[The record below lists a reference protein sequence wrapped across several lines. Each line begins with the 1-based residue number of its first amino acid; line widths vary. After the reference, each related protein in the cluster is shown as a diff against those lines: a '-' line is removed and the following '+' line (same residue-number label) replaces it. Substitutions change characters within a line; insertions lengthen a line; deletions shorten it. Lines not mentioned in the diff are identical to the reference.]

1 MGAVVVSP
9 VDTLARNLGDARE
22 SFFLMES
29 LVVWVLAVRRKRG
42 YGIFDVRRI
51 ERVNAM

>member
-9 VDTLARNLGDARE
+9 VNTLARNPGGARE
-22 SFFLMES
+22 SLFLMES

-42 YGIFDVRRI
+42 YRIFDAQQI